1 MVTKRPAHKWLAPDI
16 ELDLRNQI
24 EKAKNETYEEWV
36 EGSFE
41 LYKQLDDTWWSP
53 YTKNRWLTDKQRHM
67 YIHM

>member
-41 LYKQLDDTWWSP
+41 LYI
-53 YTKNRWLTDKQRHM
+53 
-67 YIHM
+67 YI

>member
-41 LYKQLDDTWWSP
+41 LYIYINSLMILDDHHIPKTA
-53 YTKNRWLTDKQRHM
+53 D
-67 YIHM
+67 